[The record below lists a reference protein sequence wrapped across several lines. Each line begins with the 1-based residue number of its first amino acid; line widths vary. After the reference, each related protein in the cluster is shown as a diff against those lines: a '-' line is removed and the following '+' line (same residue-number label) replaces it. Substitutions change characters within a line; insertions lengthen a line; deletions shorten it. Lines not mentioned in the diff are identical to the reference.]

1 MTIFILWTA
10 EKDKEGCPLN
20 DANMHVCFTLGVQKA
35 VANVNSVI
43 APALLEKVKQW
54 IEWNL

>member
-20 DANMHVCFTLGVQKA
+20 DANMHVIHIRCTESCCKCELNYCSSFIGKGKTMEFV
-35 VANVNSVI
+35 S
-43 APALLEKVKQW
+43 
-54 IEWNL
+54 